1 MRRRPIGDTGVQLT
15 ELGFGAAPIGNLYR
29 AATDEQA
36 DRAVA
41 AAWDGGVR
49 YFDTAPHYGLGLSER
64 RLGAALRDYPRD
76 DYVLSTKVGRLL
88 VRNDRRNGSDLEAG
102 FDMPDDLT
110 RIRDYS
116 ADGVR
121 RSLEESLERLCELRD
136 QGVIKCVGLGMN
148 YVDPLLW
155 FVTHH
160 YPAGVSLDV
169 ILVAGRWTLLD
180 RRGGPLLDECA
191 ERGISVVAAAPFN
204 TGLLAHPEPPEDG
217 YFNYEL
223 VTPEVLDRARQ
234 FATAARRHDVD
245 LPQAAIR
252 FGLRHPAVVSVLAG
266 MQTAE
271 EASSDARLM
280 LTDIP
285 DQVWQELDTIEPLLR

>member
-1 MRRRPIGDTGVQLT
+1 
-15 ELGFGAAPIGNLYR
+15 
-29 AATDEQA
+29 
-36 DRAVA
+36 
-41 AAWDGGVR
+41 
-49 YFDTAPHYGLGLSER
+49 
-64 RLGAALRDYPRD
+64 
-76 DYVLSTKVGRLL
+76 
-88 VRNDRRNGSDLEAG
+88 
-102 FDMPDDLT
+102 
-110 RIRDYS
+110 
-116 ADGVR
+116 
-121 RSLEESLERLCELRD
+121 
-136 QGVIKCVGLGMN
+136 MN

-155 FVTHH
+155 FVTHR

-180 RRGGPLLDECA
+180 RRGGRLLDECA

-204 TGLLAHPEPPEDG
+204 TGLLAHAEPPEDG
-217 YFNYEL
+217 YFNYER
-223 VTPEVLDRARQ
+223 VTPEALDRARQ
-234 FATAARRHDVD
+234 FAVAARRHGVD